1 MPTWRAPGEHVER
14 GVVPPPTA
22 NQGCSSAQWV
32 PMEELEGDMTT
43 ALVVEA
49 FLALPH
55 GLPARLHH
63 GRRDRGGQK
72 SKVGEITPHCLLRYL
87 KCPWALPYH
96 VRSLCCHHCEF

>member
-1 MPTWRAPGEHVER
+1 MPTWRAPGEHVEK

-22 NQGCSSAQWV
+22 NQGCSTV
-32 PMEELEGDMTT
+32 PNGCPWRSLRGDMTT
-43 ALVVEA
+43 ALVIEA

-72 SKVGEITPHCLLRYL
+72 FNFWESGQNSQ
-87 KCPWALPYH
+87 W
-96 VRSLCCHHCEF
+96 